1 MARILELKPLTR
13 VEGHGSVLVYLS
25 GRRVEK
31 VELSL
36 CESPRLF
43 EALLVGKSFLEV
55 PEIICRIC
63 SICTTVHRLTSLAAI
78 EQAFDIGVSP
88 HTELCRELILHGGHI
103 ASHALHLFCLVLP
116 DLYGVAGFAD
126 LATKAPDE
134 LRLGLRI
141 KAAGN
146 LIQETVGGR
155 IIHPVTLIPGTMGH
169 IPKRELLL
177 TLKESLARLPA
188 EEEKVR
194 QMFAPAP
201 SPSTA
206 LPQPCY
212 LAVDGEKLPL
222 VGTRLRLADGR
233 AVPVDQYKTLLK
245 EERPGH
251 SNAMSSSADGTVVT
265 VGALARLAL
274 GAPMTGGS
282 ARPRDFPPEQ
292 LLPGDIRANNP
303 AQVIEL
309 FAAIDR
315 SVQIVNLL
323 LDGAVPAERPPAF
336 TPRQGSG
343 TAAMEAPRGT
353 LIHNYRFDS
362 RGICTSADIITPTA
376 INQAAME
383 RDLCLL
389 ARDLEGADEP
399 EMCHQLEMLVRV
411 YDPCISCAV
420 HLVRL

>member
-1 MARILELKPLTR
+1 MARVVELKPLTR
-13 VEGHGSVLVYLS
+13 VEGHGRVLVHLA

-43 EALLVGKSFLEV
+43 EALLVGKSWREV

-78 EQAFDIGVSP
+78 EQAFGIQVSP
-88 HTELCRELILHGGHI
+88 RTELCRELILLGGHI

-116 DLYGVAGFAD
+116 DRYGVAGFAD
-126 LATKAPDE
+126 LATTAPDE
-134 LRLGLRI
+134 LRRGLRI

-155 IIHPVTLIPGTMGH
+155 LIHPVTLVPGTMGYV
-169 IPKRELLL
+169 PQRDLLL
-177 TLKESLARLPA
+177 SLRDSLAPLPA

-194 QMFAPAP
+194 QLFVPAP
-201 SPSTA
+201 SPFPP
-206 LPQPCY
+206 LPRPCC
-212 LAVDGEKLPL
+212 LAVGGEGLPL
-222 VGTRLRLADGR
+222 SGSRLILSDGR
-233 AVPVDQYKTLLK
+233 AVPVDRYATLLK
-245 EERPGH
+245 EERPVH
-251 SNAMSSSADGTVVT
+251 SNAKSSTADGTVVT
-265 VGALARLAL
+265 VGAQARLAL
-274 GAPMTGGS
+274 GVPMGGS
-282 ARPRDFPPEQ
+282 PALPSEQ
-292 LLPGDIRANNP
+292 YAHGDIRENNP
-303 AQVIEL
+303 AQVVEL

-315 SVQIVNLL
+315 ALRIIDLL
-323 LDGAVPAERPPAF
+323 LEGDFAPEGSPACS
-336 TPRQGSG
+336 PRQGTG

-353 LIHNYRFDS
+353 LIHSYRFDS
-362 RGICTSADIITPTA
+362 RGSCTNADIITPTA

-383 RDLCLL
+383 RDLFLV
-389 ARDLEGADEP
+389 ARGLEGADEAG
-399 EMCHQLEMLVRV
+399 MCHHLEMLVRA